1 MGTGAFQ
8 PGKGSANMVVQ
19 NIGRQDVEQRG
30 SCGRFFP
37 LSPSFGERLRRR
49 LIDVQER
56 ASALRSGGD
65 SILQFPART

>member
-30 SCGRFFP
+30 SCGRFF
-37 LSPSFGERLRRR
+37 
-49 LIDVQER
+49 
-56 ASALRSGGD
+56 SAFAKFWREVTA
-65 SILQFPART
+65 PAY